1 VEVLDPGDAMVLGV
15 KLTVRL
21 PPCPEAVKVIP
32 VVKPL
37 ETVVMVELPDPPLA
51 TKMLE
56 GEAET
61 VNCAEEVTVR
71 VTVVLWVDP
80 PVPVMVME

>member
-1 VEVLDPGDAMVLGV
+1 M

-37 ETVVMVELPDPPLA
+37 ETVVIVELPDPFLA
-51 TKMLE
+51 TEMLE

-61 VNCAEEVTVR
+61 VKAGCTEEVTVR
-71 VTVVLWVDP
+71 ETVVLWVSP
-80 PVPVMVME
+80 LPAPLPVPVPVMVME

>member
-1 VEVLDPGDAMVLGV
+1 MLGV
-15 KLTVRL
+15 KLTVTL
-21 PPCPEAVKVIP
+21 PPCPEAVKAIP

-37 ETVVMVELPDPPLA
+37 ETVVMVELPDPFLA
-51 TKMLE
+51 TVILE

-61 VNCAEEVTVR
+61 VKAGCTEEVTVR
-71 VTVVLWVDP
+71 ETVVLWVSPP